1 MAQEAPHW
9 APNAVATSLGWT
21 DATSGELLI
30 AVEGLEVAP
39 AVIVEEAAPV
49 TE

>member
-21 DATSGELLI
+21 DATSGELLM
-30 AVEGLEVAP
+30 AVEGLEVTP
-39 AVIVEEAAPV
+39 VEEEAAPA